1 MRTLKY
7 AHSFEV
13 VSELPEHL
21 NSLHKLAMNFRWTWD
36 LRAQEVFAEVDP
48 QLWEQVEHNPLQ
60 LLRRLSPERQKRLAS
75 DKLFLGKLKMA
86 EDDLDRYMSASTW
99 FDENHGDEKARTK
112 IAYFCAE
119 FGLNECL
126 PIYSGGLGLLA
137 GDHLKAASDLGIP
150 LVGVGLLYSR
160 GYFRQVL
167 NDDGWQTENY
177 PQYDF
182 YQYPLQLVRG
192 ADEQPLQVQIEF
204 PDRNVTVQIWKA
216 QVGRVELYLLDSNI
230 LANQAID
237 QGITD
242 NLYGG
247 DEHMRI
253 RQEMVL
259 GVGGLRALD
268 ALGIAPSVCHMNE
281 GHAAFLTLE
290 RLKQFMEEHKVD
302 LKTARQVTVAG
313 NVFTTH
319 TPVPAGFDVFRP
331 ELLQQYL
338 LKKIQGIG
346 LDFQDFL
353 EYGRMN
359 PENPQEPF
367 NMAILAMTG
376 ANYVN
381 GVSRLHAEVSREMFA
396 DRWDDFTVQ
405 EVPIDA
411 ITNGVHTATWLGER
425 TANLLDKHLGPN
437 WRDDSSD
444 PEMWRLASE
453 MPEEDLWELRE
464 DSRADF
470 VRYVRRRQMRSLQ
483 KKNAG
488 KHEIAD
494 AGSLLDPRLLTIG
507 FARRFATYKRASLL
521 FSDRERLK
529 QILFHNERP
538 VQMVFAGKSH
548 PKDDGGKKLIQDIT
562 KFIRH
567 EGGSPRMVFLEDYD
581 IEVARHLVQGVDVWL
596 NNPRRPMEAS
606 GTSGMKVVPN
616 GGLNLSILDG
626 WWAEGYQPGNG
637 WAIGDGRE
645 DPDQMRQDWN
655 ESRALYQLI
664 EQELAPAFYNRNE
677 NGVPTAWVQMM
688 RQSMR
693 QLAPRFSTARMVREY
708 TQRFY
713 MPASNAFFALQE
725 NNCQRAKDAL
735 VWRKRVRDAWPSV
748 SIRQVADDISA
759 QKNVGEEFKITAYVA
774 LGSLSPGDVRVQA
787 LVGTVGAN
795 RELQEYSVTDMTHTG
810 QQGDTT
816 VFEATL
822 MSAHAGHRGYICR
835 VVPFHED
842 VKVATELPV
851 ICWQN
856 VD

>member
-21 NSLHKLAMNFRWTWD
+21 QSLQKLAMNFRWTWD
-36 LRAQEVFAEVDP
+36 HKTQEVFQEVDP
-48 QLWEQVEHNPLQ
+48 QLWEQVEHNPLL
-60 LLRRLSPERQKRLAS
+60 LLRRLSPERQQRLAK
-75 DKLFLGKLKMA
+75 DKLFLSKLKVA
-86 EDDLDRYMSASTW
+86 EEDLDRYMTATTW
-99 FDENHGDEKARTK
+99 FDEKHPGERERAK

-160 GYFRQVL
+160 GYFRQML
-167 NDDGWQTENY
+167 TDDGWQMENY

-182 YQYPLQLVRG
+182 YQYPIQLVRG
-192 ADEQPLQVQIEF
+192 EDDQPVQVRIDF
-204 PDRNVTVQIWKA
+204 PDRSVTVQVWKA

-230 LANQAID
+230 LANQPAD

-242 NLYGG
+242 TLYGG

-259 GVGGLRALD
+259 GIGGLRALHT
-268 ALGIAPSVCHMNE
+268 LGIHPSVCHMNE

-290 RLKQFMEEHKVD
+290 RLRQFMQEQHVD

-331 ELLQQYL
+331 ELLSQYMSRSV
-338 LKKIQGIG
+338 QEIG
-346 LDFQDFL
+346 LAWDDFL
-353 EYGRMN
+353 DWGRTN
-359 PENPQEPF
+359 PENDSEPF
-367 NMAILAMTG
+367 NMAFLAMTG

-381 GVSRLHAEVSREMFA
+381 GVSRLHAEVSRSMFA
-396 DRWDDFTVQ
+396 PRWDDFPVD
-405 EVPIDA
+405 EVPVDA
-411 ITNGVHTATWLGER
+411 VTNGVHTGTWLSRR
-425 TANLLDKHLGPN
+425 TAELLDRHLGPA
-437 WRDDSSD
+437 WRDNPSD
-444 PEMWRLASE
+444 PDVWQQASE
-453 MPEEDLWELRE
+453 ISDEELWELRE

-470 VRYVRRRQMRSLQ
+470 VRYVRRRAMRSLQ
-483 KKNAG
+483 KRNAG
-488 KHEIAD
+488 KHELAE
-494 AGSLLDPRLLTIG
+494 AGSLLDPRMLTIG
-507 FARRFATYKRASLL
+507 FARRFATYKRAFLL
-521 FSDRERLK
+521 FSDKERLK
-529 QILFHNERP
+529 KILFHPERP
-538 VQMVFAGKSH
+538 VQFVFAGKSH
-548 PKDDGGKKLIQDIT
+548 PKDDGGKKLIQDI
-562 KFIRH
+562 FNYIRS

-581 IEVARHLVQGVDVWL
+581 IDVARALVQGVDVWL

-616 GGLNLSILDG
+616 GGLNCSILDG
-626 WWAEGYQPGNG
+626 WWAEGYEPGNG

-645 DPDQMRQDWN
+645 DPDHGRQDWL

-664 EQELAPAFYNRNE
+664 EQEIAPLFYARND
-677 NGVPTAWVQMM
+677 NGVPSGWVQMM

-713 MPASNAFFALQE
+713 MPANKAYFDLKEDGCA
-725 NNCQRAKDAL
+725 RAKAAL
-735 VWRKRVRDAWPSV
+735 AWRKRVRDAWPSV
-748 SIRQVADDISA
+748 AIRQVADTAHASI
-759 QKNVGEEFKITAYVA
+759 KVGETFKITAYVV
-774 LGSLSPGDVRVQA
+774 LGSLDPAEVNVQT
-787 LVGTVGAN
+787 LVGTVGHN
-795 RELQEYSVTDMTHTG
+795 RELQEYAVREMTMVG
-810 QQGDTT
+810 RQGETCI
-816 VFEATL
+816 FEL
-822 MSAHAGHRGYICR
+822 ELKCERPGHQGYVCR
-835 VVPFHED
+835 VVPHHED
-842 VKVATELPV
+842 VKVATELPE
-851 ICWQN
+851 IAWQN
-856 VD
+856 V